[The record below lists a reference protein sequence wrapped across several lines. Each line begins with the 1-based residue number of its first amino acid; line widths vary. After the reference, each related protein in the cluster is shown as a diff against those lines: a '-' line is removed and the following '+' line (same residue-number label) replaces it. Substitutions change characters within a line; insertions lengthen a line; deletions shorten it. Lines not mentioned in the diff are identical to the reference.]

1 MQTTAQ
7 YTFHLLRSLPLLA
20 FFLVLR
26 LPLHA
31 QEQKLGKVVRLDP
44 ALDQI
49 VSANAKVEKLADGF
63 GFLEGPI
70 WAKEGHLLFSDIPKN
85 TIHKWEPSGKVSVF
99 RQPSN
104 NANGLFFDPQGR
116 LVMSEH
122 GSRQVS
128 RLEKDGKV
136 TVLADKYDGKR
147 LNSPNDLVVKSN
159 GAIYFTDPPWG
170 LPKND
175 DSPDKELVMNGVY
188 RLQNGKLH
196 VEEAL
201 MHRPNGLAFSP
212 DEKFLYIG
220 NVLNNKEV
228 WHRYEVQPDGSLRN
242 GIIFF
247 DASKH
252 PVRGNPDGMRVD
264 VKGNLY
270 ATGPGG
276 LWIISPEGKAMGL
289 VEFPE
294 LPANVAWGDQD
305 GKTMYVTARTGLY
318 RIRFNNEGVRPK

>member
-1 MQTTAQ
+1 MLNLRKP
-7 YTFHLLRSLPLLA
+7 LLLLA
-20 FFLVLR
+20 FLAGAMLS
-26 LPLHA
+26 LQA
-31 QEQKLGKVVRLDP
+31 QEQKPGQVVRLDP

-49 VSANAKVEKLADGF
+49 VSSSAKIEKLADGF

-70 WAKEGHLLFSDIPKN
+70 WSKEGYLLFSDIPKN
-85 TIHKWEPSGKVSVF
+85 TIHKWEPNGKVSVF

-104 NANGLFFDPQGR
+104 NANGLFYDQQGR
-116 LVMSEH
+116 LVMCEH
-122 GSRQVS
+122 GSRQVT
-128 RLEKDGKV
+128 RMEKDGKI
-136 TVLADKYDGKR
+136 TVLADKYEGKR
-147 LNSPNDLVVKSN
+147 LNSPNDLVVKSD

-170 LPKND
+170 LQKTD

-188 RLQNGKLH
+188 RLHNGKLQ
-196 VEEAL
+196 VVEAL

-212 DEKFLYIG
+212 DEKYLYVG

-228 WHRYEVQPDGSLRN
+228 WHRYEVQNDGTLRN
-242 GIIFF
+242 GKIFF

-252 PVRGNPDGMRVD
+252 DVRGNPDGLRVD

-276 LWIISPEGKAMGL
+276 IWIISPEGKALGR

-294 LPANVAWGDQD
+294 LPANCAWGDKD